1 MGQIYHQHRLL
12 VILQG
17 KVVGVLHG
25 TDVSSAQVTGY
36 TTG

>member
-1 MGQIYHQHRLL
+1 MGQMYHQHRLL

-17 KVVGVLHG
+17 KVLEVLHG

>member
-1 MGQIYHQHRLL
+1 MGQVYHQHRLL

-17 KVVGVLHG
+17 KVLEVLHG
-25 TDVSSAQVTGY
+25 TDVSSAQVTEL